1 LNEER
6 LLMLQIQFDDEKTR
20 SHDLQQK
27 LAEATSQ
34 KIELE
39 SKLKSSS
46 SSHTDTSNEATL
58 NELKAKI
65 ARMQSSL
72 DEELKKNKKFEENIE
87 YLSKCFLF

>member
-1 LNEER
+1 MNEEH

-20 SHDLQQK
+20 SSDLQQK

-46 SSHTDTSNEATL
+46 SHTDSSNEL
-58 NELKAKI
+58 NELKAKLVRI
-65 ARMQSSL
+65 QSLL

-87 YLSKCFLF
+87 YLSEWFLKQK

>member
-1 LNEER
+1 MNEER

-46 SSHTDTSNEATL
+46 SSSHTDSSNETTL

-65 ARMQSSL
+65 VRMQSLL

-87 YLSKCFLF
+87 YLSEF